1 VIASMT
7 GFGRAE
13 FEVAGAGYQVELRSV
28 NQRHLDLQVRL
39 PRALAR
45 FEPDLRRRLQGKF
58 ARGKI
63 ELAVNGRPGSPTETL
78 RIDAATAARYV
89 EAARELSTRHG
100 LGPTLDVGRL
110 LALPGVARL
119 AEPEVPEPLFAE
131 ALADAAER
139 AADQLA
145 AMRRA
150 EGEALERDLRARVA
164 HIDALVEQVEARA
177 GSVQA
182 TAREKLRKR
191 AEQLAAE
198 TGLADPA
205 RLAQELVWA
214 ADRLDVTEE
223 LVRLRS
229 HGEQFRA
236 ALEGA
241 AGGVGRRLE
250 FLLQEMAREVNT
262 IGSKGADVPV
272 AHFVVELKT
281 ELERMREQVLNV
293 E

>member
-1 VIASMT
+1 MT

-39 PRALAR
+39 PRSLAR
-45 FEPDLRRRLQGKF
+45 FEPELRRRLQGRF
-58 ARGKI
+58 ARGKL
-63 ELAVNGRPGSPTETL
+63 ELAVSGRAGAALETL
-78 RIDAATAARYV
+78 RIDGEAAARYV
-89 EAARELSTRHG
+89 EAARELAGRHG
-100 LGPTLDVGRL
+100 LGGALDVARL
-110 LALPGVARL
+110 LGLPGVARF
-119 AEPEVPEPLFAE
+119 AEPELPEPLFAA

-139 AADQLA
+139 AADEALV
-145 AMRRA
+145 MRRA
-150 EGEALERDLRARVA
+150 EGEALERDLRARLA
-164 HIDALVEQVEARA
+164 RIDVLVGQVEERA
-177 GSVQA
+177 GTVQTA
-182 TAREKLRKR
+182 ARERLRKR

-236 ALEGA
+236 ALEGG

-250 FLLQEMAREVNT
+250 FLLQEMGREANT
-262 IGSKGADVPV
+262 VGSKGADVPV
-272 AHFVVELKT
+272 AHLVVELKT

>member
-1 VIASMT
+1 
-7 GFGRAE
+7 
-13 FEVAGAGYQVELRSV
+13 
-28 NQRHLDLQVRL
+28 
-39 PRALAR
+39 
-45 FEPDLRRRLQGKF
+45 
-58 ARGKI
+58 
-63 ELAVNGRPGSPTETL
+63 
-78 RIDAATAARYV
+78 
-89 EAARELSTRHG
+89 
-100 LGPTLDVGRL
+100 
-110 LALPGVARL
+110 
-119 AEPEVPEPLFAE
+119 
-131 ALADAAER
+131 
-139 AADQLA
+139 
-145 AMRRA
+145 MRRA

-164 HIDALVEQVEARA
+164 QFDALVEQVEARA

-205 RLAQELVWA
+205 RLTQELVWA